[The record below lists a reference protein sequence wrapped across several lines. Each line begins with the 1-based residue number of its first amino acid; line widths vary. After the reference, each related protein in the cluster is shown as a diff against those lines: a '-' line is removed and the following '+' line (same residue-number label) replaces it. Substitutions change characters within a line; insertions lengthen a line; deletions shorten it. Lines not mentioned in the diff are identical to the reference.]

1 MASSNV
7 SFQNVAIKYGILVGI
22 AHIVFF
28 LIMWAIGVLEIIEL
42 SFISGIFLV
51 IGIVVAI
58 SNYKKARK
66 GGIRYLE
73 GFGVGALVGAVSS
86 AILGLF
92 LVIFL
97 ASFRT
102 GYLANLQASALF
114 PESLTLMSLFA
125 LTILYGTIPGAWIAF
140 IAMQWFKRR
149 DHASM
154 PSQD

>member
-7 SFQNVAIKYGILVGI
+7 SYQSVAIKYGILVGI

-28 LIMWAIGVLEIIEL
+28 LIMWALGLLEIVEL
-42 SFISGIFLV
+42 SFISGLFLV

-58 SNYKKARK
+58 SSYKKVRS

-73 GFGVGALVGAVSS
+73 GLGIGGTVGVVSS
-86 AILGLF
+86 AILALF

-97 ASFRT
+97 ATVRT
-102 GYLANLQASALF
+102 GYLENLQASALF
-114 PESLTLMSLFA
+114 PESLTLLSLFMI
-125 LTILYGTIPGAWIAF
+125 TILYGTVPGVWIAF

-149 DHASM
+149 DHATM
-154 PSQD
+154 PGQD